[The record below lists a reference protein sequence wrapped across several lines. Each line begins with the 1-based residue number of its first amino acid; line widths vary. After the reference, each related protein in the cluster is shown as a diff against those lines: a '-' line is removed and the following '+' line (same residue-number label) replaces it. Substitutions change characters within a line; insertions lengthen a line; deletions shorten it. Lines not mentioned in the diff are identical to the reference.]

1 MSVYEMKLALGSVQF
16 GIPYGVA
23 NKGGQVSSGEVADI
37 LSVARESSI
46 DLLDTA
52 IAYGDS
58 EACLGEIGT
67 KGFKIIT
74 KLPAL
79 PEGVFDIG
87 VWLDKQIRASLRRLR
102 VDSIYGLLLHQS
114 QQLVGSTSHLMMRAL
129 EQLKVEGVVEKIGIS
144 IYTPHELDEV
154 IRNYTIDLVQA
165 PLNVVDQRLVTSGW
179 LQRLYDLGI
188 EIHTRS
194 TFLQGLLLI
203 PRTEIPVK
211 FERWAHLWDAWHD
224 VLQCNN
230 LAATTACL
238 WYPLN
243 LPQVNRVVVGVDS
256 VVQLRELIAVT
267 QSPPILM
274 DCSTLACDDE
284 SLINPTQWSLL

>member
-1 MSVYEMKLALGSVQF
+1 MKLALGSVQF
-16 GIPYGVA
+16 GMPYGVA

-284 SLINPTQWSLL
+284 SLINPTQWSRL